1 MGNRRRI
8 GDIQLFAELAQ
19 GPTTVV
25 YKGYQKSQ
33 DRFVLLKMLRPV
45 VGYNEELAHRF
56 EDEAHLIAQV
66 DHPNVVTIY
75 AHGREDGHTY
85 LATEFVEGVDLR
97 GLLDIGPL
105 PPPLAVYVLLE
116 AAHGLAA
123 AHAKGILHRDL
134 KPSNLLIAHDGHV
147 KLTDFGMASLV
158 EEEEVEVRGTP
169 GYLAPE
175 QVRGEPP
182 VPASDLFALGATFYE
197 MLAGRPAFAG
207 SDTGQ
212 LLDAVLHQDPLP
224 RLDRYAE
231 VPASLHEICARLLA
245 KTPARRYADT
255 TTLIA
260 DLETVQASAP
270 ADAATLQA
278 YMADPDAVRREMAS
292 FVETVPAEQDPRPP
306 SRPRRYPV
314 WYGAGL
320 LLALVLAGFAWVMW
334 DHAGDTTATSSP
346 LDSLRQDVTGV
357 PPDDESLPAPDS
369 SNLIAA
375 HDDVPSEA
383 AAEESQETAPTDQPE
398 AIPEVTLP
406 EPDTTARQPQ
416 MAVDTLRNP
425 ARQTLPPD
433 NTPGRLTIDVRPWA
447 EVFINGKA
455 VGNTPMQHEL
465 AAGSYSVELKNE
477 DFPTH
482 HTEVTLRPGEVQALN
497 VSLWDKVGRVQ
508 LRVGPWAD
516 VYVDDVFWDTIPPQ
530 EKPLIVAPGTH
541 RLQLRHRELGVLD
554 TTFTIQAGQERLL
567 EFNLTT
573 LLGG

>member
-1 MGNRRRI
+1 MGDRRRI

-19 GPTTVV
+19 GPSTVV
-25 YKGYQKSQ
+25 YKGYQKTQ

-45 VGYNEELAHRF
+45 VGYNEELARRF
-56 EDEAHLIAQV
+56 EDEARLIAQV

-75 AHGREDGHTY
+75 AHGREDGQTY
-85 LATEFVEGVDLR
+85 LATEFVDGVDLR
-97 GLLDIGPL
+97 GLLEMGPL
-105 PPPLAVYVLLE
+105 PPSLAVYVLLE
-116 AAHGLAA
+116 AARGLQA

-134 KPSNLLIAHDGHV
+134 KPSNILIAHDGHV
-147 KLTDFGMASLV
+147 KLTDFGMASLA
-158 EEEEVEVRGTP
+158 EDKDVEVRGTP

-182 VPASDLFALGATFYE
+182 VRASDLFALGATFYE

-207 SDTGQ
+207 SDTSQ

-224 RLDRYAE
+224 RLDRYAA
-231 VPASLHEICARLLA
+231 VPTTLHQICARLLA

-255 TTLIA
+255 AALMV
-260 DLETVQASAP
+260 DLEAFQARAP
-270 ADAATLQA
+270 ADAALLQA
-278 YMADPDAVRREMAS
+278 YMAAPAGFRHAVS
-292 FVETVPAEQDPRPP
+292 VPAIPDEPDLSPVAKPH
-306 SRPRRYPV
+306 RYPV
-314 WYGAGL
+314 WFGVGL

-334 DHAGDTTATSSP
+334 DTTGNMTATAPSI
-346 LDSLRQDVTGV
+346 DSLSQDVTGV
-357 PPDDESLPAPDS
+357 PPDTTLLPTPDV

-375 HDDVPSEA
+375 NDDAPTNT
-383 AAEESQETAPTDQPE
+383 AEESQETAPAAQPE
-398 AIPEVTLP
+398 AIPEATLP
-406 EPDTTARQPQ
+406 EPDTTASRPPV
-416 MAVDTLRNP
+416 ASDTPRKP
-425 ARQTLPPD
+425 AWQTLPSD

-447 EVFINGKA
+447 EVFINGEPI
-455 VGNTPMQHEL
+455 GNTPIQHEL
-465 AAGSYSVELKNE
+465 TAGSYTVELKNE

-482 HTEVTLRPGEVQALN
+482 RTEVTLRPGDVQAIN

-516 VYVDDVFWDTIPPQ
+516 VYVDDVFWDTVPPQ

-573 LLGG
+573 LLGS